1 MGVIKKLRAKKV
13 SKSSGC
19 CGIEIK
25 EVENTQEES
34 CCATTEGSTSCCGAT
49 NEK

>member
-1 MGVIKKLRAKKV
+1 MNFLKKLTGKVV

-19 CGIEIK
+19 CSVEIK

-34 CCATTEGSTSCCGAT
+34 CCGTSNVNKANEQQSSCC
-49 NEK
+49 